1 MEAVQAGWLS
11 ILPPVL
17 AIILALLTKD
27 VVFSLLLGTLS
38 GTVVY
43 SLLAGLNPVV
53 GPIEVLFESMVTN
66 IDMYIILF
74 ICLLGALVQVISQS
88 GATAAYGRWG
98 SQRLKS
104 RRSTLLATSALGCL
118 IFIDDYFNCL
128 TVGTVM
134 RPLTDRQKVS
144 RAKLAYIIDSTA
156 APICIIAPISSWAA
170 AVGSNLRATG
180 AFTSDFTAFCAT
192 IPYNLYAL
200 LTIVMV
206 VVLSVKGLDFGP
218 MGREERL
225 AHAREV
231 TASTDENAGS
241 TGKGRVSDMVIP
253 IVALII
259 LTILGMLYNGG
270 FFTSGGEYHLSF
282 IGALGNCS
290 AAQALTWGGL
300 GALILAFLMFV
311 PRRLMSFRQFMEG
324 VTEGMKN
331 IVSAATILILAWTI
345 SGVCRDLL
353 LTAEYVRDVMAA
365 SSIPGALL
373 PVIIFVVSAFLS
385 FSTGTAWGT
394 FGILIPIIVPV
405 ATALSPNLLI
415 VALSATLSGSVFGDH
430 CSPISD
436 TTILSSTGAEC
447 DHLLHV
453 STQLPYAL
461 CTAGCACLGYLAAGF
476 TDGNLLITLLV
487 SFGSL
492 ALLLLIFG
500 RRSKTADQ

>member
-11 ILPPVL
+11 ILPPIL
-17 AIILALLTKD
+17 AIILALITKD

-38 GTVVY
+38 GTVIYTV
-43 SLLAGLNPVV
+43 LAGLNPIV
-53 GPIEVLFESMVTN
+53 GPVEVLFEAMVTN
-66 IDMYIILF
+66 MDLYIILF
-74 ICLLGALVQVISQS
+74 ICLLGALVQVISMS
-88 GATAAYGRWG
+88 GATTAYGHWG
-98 SQRLKS
+98 SRRLTT
-104 RRSTLLATSALGCL
+104 RRSTLLATSILGCL

-156 APICIIAPISSWAA
+156 APVCIIAPISSWAA
-170 AVGSNLRATG
+170 AVGSNLRSTG

-200 LTIVMV
+200 LTIFMV
-206 VVLSVKGLDFGP
+206 TILSIKGLDFGP
-218 MGREERL
+218 MAKQEQLSQASETIMTEEIDDTQ
-225 AHAREV
+225 V
-231 TASTDENAGS
+231 
-241 TGKGRVSDMVIP
+241 KGRVSDMVLP
-253 IVALII
+253 ILALIV

-270 FFTSGGEYHLSF
+270 FFVQGEYYLSVT
-282 IGALGNCS
+282 GALGNCNAS
-290 AAQALTWGGL
+290 QALTWGGL
-300 GALILAFLMFV
+300 GALILAFVMFV
-311 PRRLMSFRQFMEG
+311 PRKLMSFKEFMEG
-324 VTEGMKN
+324 ITEGMKN
-331 IVSAATILILAWTI
+331 IVSAAIILVLAWTI
-345 SGVCRDLL
+345 SGVCRDQL

-365 SSIPGALL
+365 SAIPGALL

-436 TTILSSTGAEC
+436 TTILSSAGAEC
-447 DHLLHV
+447 DHMLHV
-453 STQLPYAL
+453 TTQLPYAL
-461 CTAGCACLGYLAAGF
+461 CTAVCSALGYIAAGL
-476 TDGNLLITLLV
+476 TDGNLLITLAV
-487 SFGSL
+487 SFI
-492 ALLLLIFG
+492 ALITLLFVMN
-500 RRSKTADQ
+500 RRTKTA